1 MIDAMTRK
9 PLYVATDGT
18 AGPYIM
24 IPVDQLVEV
33 RQLLDKHHVRYTV
46 EEDVISLN
54 GSPEIAVVDLGVGTN
69 VEAIQSILDSVR

>member
-9 PLYVATDGT
+9 PLYVSTDGT

-54 GSPEIAVVDLGVGTN
+54 GSPEIAVVDLGVGADG
-69 VEAIQSILDSVR
+69 EAIQSILDSVR